1 VIAPLVRSWL
11 YVPGHRPDV
20 AAKAVAGEADAVV
33 IDLEDAVPADRKAD
47 ARAGAFQTLAEGPA
61 KPVWVRVNPF
71 SSDLTADDVRAVA
84 HPALSGVRLAKTESA
99 DEVTELAELLS
110 RAGCEPA
117 VQCLIESAL
126 GLERA
131 FELASH
137 PAVVG
142 IGLGEADLA
151 ADLGASDDLGLLY
164 ARSRC
169 VAAARAAGLAP
180 PPQSVWTDVGDLD
193 GLRESTRQGRSLGF
207 FGRSAVHP
215 RQLPVIHDAMR
226 PSAGE
231 VEHAR
236 ALVEALRH
244 AEERGATAVV
254 LPDGRFAD
262 PAVVE
267 RARRILALAEC
278 HPERVGP

>member
-1 VIAPLVRSWL
+1 MIAPLVRSWL

-33 IDLEDAVPADRKAD
+33 IDLEDAVPADRKAE
-47 ARAGAFQTLAEGPA
+47 AREGAFQTLAEGPA
-61 KPVWVRVNPF
+61 KPVWVRVNPL

-110 RAGCEPA
+110 GAGCEPR

-151 ADLGASDDLGLLY
+151 ADLGAGDDLGLLY

-169 VAAARAAGLAP
+169 VTAARAAGLAP

-193 GLRESTRQGRSLGF
+193 GLRESTLQGRSLGF
-207 FGRSAVHP
+207 FGRSAIHP

-236 ALVEALRH
+236 ALVEGLRH
-244 AEERGATAVV
+244 AEARGDRAVV

-267 RARRILALAEC
+267 RARRILALAERF
-278 HPERVGP
+278 PESVGP